1 MRTIAI
7 LNQKGGVG
15 KTTTAINTAAILARD
30 YQQRVL
36 LIDADSQ
43 CNLTEFVGGDPSVS
57 NLAEVLRGEAPAAD
71 SIQRSTLCADVDV
84 LPGSDELMD
93 LDLTKVETK
102 AVSATILR
110 DLVRDL
116 TAAKIYDACII
127 DCPPAFNA
135 ASAAALIAAEC
146 VVVPIKLD
154 AFSLRGM
161 ANVLRQ
167 IRNMQAINPS
177 LWLAGLLP
185 TMFYRGKMIED
196 AIRTL
201 NESGLPVFSPIR
213 RSDKV
218 DESTFV
224 QEALSEFSPRS
235 AAGIC
240 YRRFVAELL
249 EGGRSRG

>member
-7 LNQKGGVG
+7 LNLKGGVG
-15 KTTTAINTAAILARD
+15 KTVTAINTAAILARD

-43 CNLTEFVGGDPSVS
+43 CNLTEFVGGNPRVS
-57 NLAEVLRGEAPAAD
+57 NLAEVLRGEAPAVA
-71 SIQRSTLCADVDV
+71 SIQCSALSSSVDI

-93 LDLTKVETK
+93 LDLTKVETE
-102 AVSATILR
+102 AISATVLR
-110 DLVRDL
+110 DLIRELEKDK
-116 TAAKIYDACII
+116 AYDACII

-135 ASAAALIAAEC
+135 ASASALIAADD

-161 ANVLRQ
+161 TNVLRQ
-167 IRNMQAINPS
+167 ILNMQDINPR
-177 LWLAGLLP
+177 LHLAGLLP
-185 TMFYRGKMIED
+185 TMYYRSDVIED
-196 AIRTL
+196 ALRTL
-201 NESGLPVFSPIR
+201 RESDLPVFSPIR

-218 DESTFV
+218 DESTFA

-235 AAGIC
+235 AAGSS

-249 EGGRSRG
+249 EGGRNRG